1 MKNIAW
7 NTRKIIL
14 AVSIILPFTFF
25 PFILLDYLEIETY
38 LIGKIRGAFMFTYL
52 IQFLLPI
59 VILILY
65 VRSKENR
72 KQLIYSAIISIV
84 TIIMLFVT
92 VLGMSTS
99 NL

>member
-1 MKNIAW
+1 MEYSAW

-14 AVSIILPFTFF
+14 AVSIILPFIFF

-52 IQFLLPI
+52 IQILLPF

-65 VRSKENR
+65 IRSNENR
-72 KQLIYSAIISIV
+72 KQLLYAAIISIV
-84 TIIMLFVT
+84 TIIMIFLT
-92 VLGMSTS
+92 IIY
-99 NL
+99 